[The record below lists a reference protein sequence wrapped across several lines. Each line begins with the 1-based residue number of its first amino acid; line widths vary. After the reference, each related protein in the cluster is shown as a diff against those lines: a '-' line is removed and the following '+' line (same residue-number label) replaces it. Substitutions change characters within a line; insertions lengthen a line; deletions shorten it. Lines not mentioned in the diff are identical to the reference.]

1 MLPIQVINLAR
12 FETGDCAISETD
24 PEYADELTRYQG
36 ALDSVA
42 SLKSWTEL
50 RRYVRLR
57 ADDETLGVTE
67 GVCPVEYIYP
77 IPNDYD
83 RALRVYDKNCRKA
96 AYRVIDCR
104 LRTPED
110 DIILGYMVLPSS
122 IVDFEPSEK
131 LGRLTSLYLAQIRAL
146 TINKS
151 IAHYGKTRS
160 LFKAMLEN
168 VAGNDEMQEPAQE
181 CFQTQYLVG
190 KYTCGVCCGIP
201 DTEVPLPPCT
211 LAAEDIL
218 VDDFVIDGPPYQHI
232 ESIVVTGFNPGADLT
247 ATMITIYDFSH
258 SDHNPPVPAAVV
270 KTGPTTF
277 DLVVDVVAPPSYIDV
292 EYEITITEFEGC
304 ETTLTA
310 RIFLQTGGGG

>member
-24 PEYADELTRYQG
+24 PEYAEELTRYQG

-77 IPNDYD
+77 IPSDYD
-83 RALRVYDKNCRKA
+83 RALRVYNKNCRKA
-96 AYRVIDCR
+96 AYRVIDCQ

-122 IVDFEPSEK
+122 IIDFEPSEK
-131 LGRLTSLYLAQIRAL
+131 FGRLTSLYLAQIRAL

-201 DTEVPLPPCT
+201 STELPCT
-211 LAAEDIL
+211 LAAEDII
-218 VDDFVIDGPPYQHI
+218 VDDFVLDVVTPYQHI
-232 ESIVVTGFNPGADLT
+232 EEIVVTGFNPGADLT
-247 ATMITIYDFSH
+247 ATMITVVDVSH
-258 SDHNPPVPAAVV
+258 ASHNPPVPAAVV

-277 DLVVDVVAPPSYIDV
+277 QLVLDVVAPPAYINV
-292 EYEITITEFEGC
+292 QYSITITEFEGC
-304 ETTLTA
+304 ETELTA
-310 RIFLQTGGGG
+310 RIYLRTSGSGFW